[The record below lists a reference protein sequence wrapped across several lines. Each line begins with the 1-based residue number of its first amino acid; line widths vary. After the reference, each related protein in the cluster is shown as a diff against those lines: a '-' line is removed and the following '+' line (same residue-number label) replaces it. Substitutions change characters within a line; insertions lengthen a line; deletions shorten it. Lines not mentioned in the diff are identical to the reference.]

1 MTKKPEADTTTA
13 STEIVTSDGEVLP
26 TFSADMFGDDVMGY
40 SDKSE
45 DSLVPVLAILQDQ
58 SGEVKKKH
66 EKYVDGAESGQFIIR
81 ALQMIFMD
89 NQPIMFQPCGFSHEW
104 VEWTG
109 EPGEGGAPVGMF
121 PFEERPLDAKEVI
134 NATGKTEWRTPTGNR
149 LVETRHHYGHVIL
162 DGSTI
167 PVVVAMSGT
176 NHSTSRQWT
185 ALMKS
190 FTLPGTNKKAP
201 AFSRTYK
208 LTTAFN
214 QRGTQSW
221 YKFRV
226 QDNGWVTDQNLLQ
239 QGFAFAKAVSAN
251 EVKAGMDS
259 DAADVAQDGEIPI

>member
-1 MTKKPEADTTTA
+1 MNKKLEADTTT
-13 STEIVTSDGEVLP
+13 TDIVTAEGEVLP
-26 TFSADMFGDDVMGY
+26 TFSAEMFGDDVMGY
-40 SDKSE
+40 SEKSE

-66 EKYVDGAESGQFIIR
+66 EKYIEGAESGMCIIR
-81 ALQMIFMD
+81 ALQMLFPSD
-89 NQPIMFQPCGFSHEW
+89 RPIVFQPCGFTHEW

-121 PFEERPLDAKEVI
+121 PFEERPAEAKEVV
-134 NATGKTEWRTPTGNR
+134 NATGKKEWRMANNNR
-149 LVETRHHYGHVIL
+149 LVETRHHYGNVVN
-162 DGSTI
+162 DGSII
-167 PVVVAMSGT
+167 PVVIAMSGT
-176 NHSTSRQWT
+176 NHGTSRQWT

-190 FTLPGTNKKAP
+190 FQVPGTNKKAP
-201 AFSRTYK
+201 AFSRTY
-208 LTTAFN
+208 LITTAFN

-239 QGFAFAKAVSAN
+239 AGFGFAKAIAAN

-259 DAADVAQDGEIPI
+259 DAVDSVEDDEIPI